1 MNTMTIPTEPDMIAL
16 ARDVAALMPGWTL
29 VAGTL
34 AEDERRPTWAHI
46 VHTVTGAE
54 LSLSLK
60 LHPKRCI
67 HVSGVWPRRKPNGAY
82 GEFMPQETA
91 PYWINVSADKTP
103 AQVARDIARRLEGV
117 YLAEHAVQLGRMNAT
132 LAGEAGAKGA
142 ADRIAD
148 VIGTTSVRA
157 TRQGGDTFDVST
169 YEIMG
174 ERRGSAELLVSPG
187 GEGEPAYVRLNL
199 RGITPDEAITIMRVL
214 RGDIHATA
222 IRALCEGGE
231 A

>member
-1 MNTMTIPTEPDMIAL
+1 MNTMTTTPAEPNMIAL
-16 ARDVAALMPGWTL
+16 ARAVAALMPGWTL
-29 VAGTL
+29 AAGTL

-46 VHTVTGAE
+46 VHTTGAE

-67 HVSGVWPRRKPNGAY
+67 HVSGVWRKPNGPY
-82 GEFMPQETA
+82 GEFMPRETA
-91 PYWINVSADKTP
+91 PYSINVSADKTP
-103 AQVARDIARRLEGV
+103 AQIARDIARRLEDV

-142 ADRIAD
+142 ADRIAASM
-148 VIGTTSVRA
+148 GTTSVRA
-157 TRQGGDTFDVST
+157 TGQGGDTFDVST

-174 ERRGSAELLVSPG
+174 ERRGTAELLVSPG
-187 GEGEPAYVRLNL
+187 GEDEPAYVRLNL